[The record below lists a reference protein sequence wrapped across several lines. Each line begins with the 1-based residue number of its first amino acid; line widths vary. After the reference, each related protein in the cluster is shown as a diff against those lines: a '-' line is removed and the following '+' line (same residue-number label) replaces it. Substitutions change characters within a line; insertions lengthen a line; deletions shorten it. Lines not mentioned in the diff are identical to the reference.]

1 MKEFDIFYFSSTHWD
16 REWYQ
21 DFQSY
26 RYRLVK
32 LVDKLVDLFNK
43 DPEYKTFHFDGQT
56 VVLEDY
62 AEIRPEMKE
71 KLKSLIAEGKI
82 LVGPWYVM
90 PDEFLVSG
98 ESLIRNLMQGHELAK
113 AWGAEAWKHGF
124 VCDIFGH
131 IAQFPQILAGFNIH
145 SATLGR
151 GTDEDFR
158 SFFRWRSPDGT
169 TATVFNLEPEH
180 GYGMFNYIYR
190 FEGDK
195 SANNPNVIKNITNY
209 IDSELKRS
217 GVPVIVLMNGL
228 DHNEA
233 APETTE
239 YIKKIAELY
248 PSARVHHVNLLEGIG
263 LADRYHDKMATV
275 DGELN
280 LTAKLNHSY
289 LKQILNTL
297 SSYYP
302 LKQQNDL
309 CQNTLEK
316 IVEPTA
322 VLGLFD
328 NVPLNRSFVKTAYRY
343 LIKNHPHDSICGCS
357 IDQVH
362 KDMQYRFDQVKE
374 ISNVFCGDYLNET
387 FRSDENTDE
396 KGYSSILSLQNYL
409 PYDVDKTVTVDLEMR
424 HDYIVKYGGPGAC
437 QMVNSFLILDKDGN
451 EIPYQVI
458 KIKNNQKRMVY
469 NQPLINGRNI
479 YTVTFRAKIP
489 AMAKCEYKIVPH
501 YMTSRYIERLNS
513 GLDFVEN
520 DFIRVDIAKNG
531 TLTLTDKKT
540 NKSYSNL
547 LNLVNDGEIGDGWFH
562 ECPFEDIVASTA
574 CGDAQI
580 AKVEDGPERCVFKIT
595 RKLTVPAAL
604 TVKPEGRSRN
614 AYNTVDLIIDTFVGL
629 SSENRFV
636 DVKMEYNNIAKDH
649 RMRLFIPTGINN
661 NKYFAGQAFCYVE
674 RETGID
680 PAKAQWNE
688 LPEAKATNGIV
699 GKCGCDQNGIA
710 FVCAEGIHECESF
723 NDDLG
728 TLSVTLSR
736 SFYTTVFTN
745 GETAC
750 QINGPL
756 SYRFALSPLAE
767 DIKYNDLLKIQDYL
781 SVNVPVKL
789 TKIKKETELKEFE
802 SAIKVEGENIAV
814 SVIKRAEDDD
824 NAIIIRVFNT
834 EPTLSTGKITLCRDI
849 LSAQRVNL
857 NEEYIEDIKVNCKTL
872 DISLEP
878 CKIATYKFKIS
889 N

>member
-1 MKEFDIFYFSSTHWD
+1 MKKFDIFYFSSTHWD

-32 LVDKLVDLFNK
+32 LVDKLINLF
-43 DPEYKTFHFDGQT
+43 DTDADYKTFHFDGQT

-71 KLKSLIAEGKI
+71 KLKKLISEGRI

-98 ESLIRNLMQGHELAK
+98 ESLIRNLMQGHALAK

-131 IAQFPQILAGFNIH
+131 IAQFPQILAGFDIH

-169 TATVFNLEPEH
+169 EATVFNLEPSH

-195 SANNPNVIKNITNY
+195 STNNPNVIKNITNY

-217 GVPVIVLMNGL
+217 DVPVIVLMNGL

-248 PSARVHHVNLLEGIG
+248 PEATVHHVNLLEGIK
-263 LADRYHDKMATV
+263 LADEHADKMATV
-275 DGELN
+275 EGELN

-302 LKQQNDL
+302 LKQQNDI

-316 IVEPTA
+316 VVEPTA
-322 VLGLFD
+322 VLGLLD

-387 FRSDENTDE
+387 FRSDEITDE
-396 KGYSSILSLQNYL
+396 KGYSSILALQNYL
-409 PYDVDKTVTVDLEMR
+409 PYDVDKTVTVDLEFR
-424 HDYIVKYGGPGAC
+424 PDYIVKYGGPGAC
-437 QMVNSFLILDKDGN
+437 QFVNSFLILDKDEK

-458 KIKNNQKRMVY
+458 NIKHNQKRMIY
-469 NQPLINGRNI
+469 NQPLLNMRDI

-489 AMAKCEYKIVPH
+489 AMAKAEYRIVPH

-513 GLDFVEN
+513 GLNFVEN
-520 DFIRVDIAKNG
+520 DFVRVDIAKNG
-531 TLTLTDKKT
+531 SVTLTDKKT
-540 NKSYSNL
+540 GKIYREL
-547 LNLVNDGEIGDGWFH
+547 LNIVNDGEIGDGWFH
-562 ECPFEDIVASTA
+562 ECPFQDIVASTA
-574 CGDAQI
+574 CCDAQI
-580 AKVEDGPERCVFKIT
+580 AKVEDGPCRCVFKIT
-595 RKLTVPAAL
+595 RNLTVPAAL
-604 TVKPEGRSRN
+604 TVTPTGRSRDTD
-614 AYNTVDLIIDTFVGL
+614 NTVTLKIDTFVGL
-629 SSENRFV
+629 SVENRFI
-636 DVKMEYNNIAKDH
+636 DVEIKYDNIAKDH
-649 RMRLFIPTGINN
+649 RMRLFMPTGITE

-680 PAKAQWNE
+680 PNKAQWNE
-688 LPEAKATNGIV
+688 LPEVKATNGIV
-699 GKCGCDQNGIA
+699 GKRDKDNNGIA
-710 FVCAEGIHECESF
+710 FICAEGIHECESF
-723 NDDLG
+723 NDDMG

-756 SYRFALSPLAE
+756 SYKFALAPLDNE
-767 DIKYNDLLKIQDYL
+767 VKYNNLLKIQDYL
-781 SVNVPVKL
+781 SVPVPVKL
-789 TKIKKETELKEFE
+789 TKICKNTVIRDYE
-802 SAIKVEGENIAV
+802 SAIRVEGENIAV

-824 NAIIIRVFNT
+824 KAIIIRVFNT
-834 EPTLSTGKITLCRDI
+834 ENTVQTGKITLCRDI
-849 LSAQRVNL
+849 LSAQKVNL
-857 NEEYIEDIKVNCKTL
+857 NEEFIEDINVKGNTL
-872 DISLEP
+872 DICLQP
-878 CKIATYKFKIS
+878 CKIETYKLYI
-889 N
+889 